1 MRRDVESTCN
11 LTKPVNYHLSFEKD
25 KKDTE
30 EKFRLRLCVID
41 FIEVVNINRY
51 EYSQKIL
58 FHLLQVRLH
67 W

>member
-51 EYSQKIL
+51 EYSQKI
-58 FHLLQVRLH
+58 
-67 W
+67 